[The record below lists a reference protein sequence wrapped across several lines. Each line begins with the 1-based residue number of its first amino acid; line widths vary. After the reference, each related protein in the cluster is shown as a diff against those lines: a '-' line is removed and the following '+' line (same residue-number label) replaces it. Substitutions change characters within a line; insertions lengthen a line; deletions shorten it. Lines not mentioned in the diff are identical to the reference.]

1 MNDDLTLRIRAAGN
15 NTTVTPPPPALVR
28 ASAERRRRNRRWGG
42 GVLVAVIAVLGGT
55 SVLVQDLRPP
65 ETVPPVAPPA
75 SAEVLPP
82 RTSPVEPLYY
92 ELMFIR
98 DENVVLVLESSVP
111 SDRPHVRL
119 QTALETA
126 IPLEHARCPEGTGNC
141 RTATPEQR
149 MNDLAADPMLTR
161 DDLAYFGQ
169 LSAYAPMWTALPEN
183 VAVPTLTT
191 CFPGPAGIGAAK
203 AHVAGFVALGRTRP
217 VSDDST
223 EAWTPNDPAYLI
235 ETILQFDDQLTA
247 ANAYRTIRHQALSC
261 DYSAIDPIVDG
272 ENTDPNWSV
281 DELFIADF
289 EPPA

>member
-1 MNDDLTLRIRAAGN
+1 M
-15 NTTVTPPPPALVR
+15 TPPPPALVR

-55 SVLVQDLRPP
+55 SVLVQHLRPP
-65 ETVPPVAPPA
+65 QTVPPVAPPV

-169 LSAYAPMWTALPEN
+169 LSAYAPLWTALSES

-191 CFPGPAGIGAAK
+191 CFPGPAGMGAAK
-203 AHVAGFVALGRTRP
+203 AHVAGFVALSRTRP
-217 VSDDST
+217 VSDDYTEGRTPKYSGLPDRDHSAVRRST
-223 EAWTPNDPAYLI
+223 HRRERL
-235 ETILQFDDQLTA
+235 
-247 ANAYRTIRHQALSC
+247 RTIRHQALSC

-272 ENTDPNWSV
+272 ENTVPNWSV

>member
-1 MNDDLTLRIRAAGN
+1 MCWSKTYGHRIR
-15 NTTVTPPPPALVR
+15 
-28 ASAERRRRNRRWGG
+28 
-42 GVLVAVIAVLGGT
+42 
-55 SVLVQDLRPP
+55 
-65 ETVPPVAPPA
+65 PPVAPPA
-75 SAEVLPP
+75 SAEALLP

-119 QTALETA
+119 QAALETA
-126 IPLEHARCPEGTGNC
+126 IPLEHGRCPEGTGNC
-141 RTATPEQR
+141 RTAPPEQR
-149 MNDLAADPMLTR
+149 INDLAADPMLNR

-169 LSAYAPMWTALPEN
+169 LSAYAPMWTALPES

-191 CFPGPAGIGAAK
+191 CFPGPAGMGAAN

-217 VSDDST
+217 ALDAST

-261 DYSAIDPIVDG
+261 EYSAIEPIVEG
-272 ENTDPNWSV
+272 QNNVNWSV

-289 EPPA
+289 KPPA

>member
-42 GVLVAVIAVLGGT
+42 GVLVAVIAVLAGT

-65 ETVPPVAPPA
+65 QTVPPVAPPA

-82 RTSPVEPLYY
+82 RTSPVEPLHY

-119 QTALETA
+119 QVALETA
-126 IPLEHARCPEGTGNC
+126 IPLEHGRCPEGTGNC

-169 LSAYAPMWTALPEN
+169 LSPYAPLWRALPEG

-191 CFPGPAGIGAAK
+191 CFPGPAGLGAAK
-203 AHVAGFVALGRTRP
+203 AHVAGFVADSRTRP
-217 VSDDST
+217 VSDDSK
-223 EAWTPNDPAYLI
+223 EARKILGPGYLI
-235 ETILQFDDQLTA
+235 ETVLQFDDQTTA
-247 ANAYRTIRHQALSC
+247 ANAYRTIRHRALSC
-261 DYSAIDPIVDG
+261 DYSAIEPFVDG
-272 ENTDPNWSV
+272 GSPDPNWSV
-281 DELFIADF
+281 DEHFIADF